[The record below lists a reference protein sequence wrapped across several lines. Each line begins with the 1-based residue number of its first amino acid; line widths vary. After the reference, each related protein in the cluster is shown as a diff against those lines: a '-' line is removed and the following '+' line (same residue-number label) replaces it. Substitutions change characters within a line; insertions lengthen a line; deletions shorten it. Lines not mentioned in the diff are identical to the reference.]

1 MFEVG
6 KDIIKRGFSTSRNDA
21 TTRRRLNIMY
31 GLLMVAFVAFAGRT
45 LWLGVSGANKARGSG
60 VNGEWIVHRADIV
73 DRNGDILAKNLE
85 SGTIQLVN
93 KYVQDEDR
101 EKIAQLIH
109 ELLPYKYSLADALQL
124 VRPERGY
131 VPLIRTASESQIKK
145 VRAAKLRGL
154 EVDPRQVRK
163 YPKRRL
169 FSHVVGFVGKDGVGL
184 DGAEK
189 RFNDYLTE
197 NKDPLRLSLDSR
209 IQSVFYEQ
217 LSIAMQK
224 YHTKAAMGMLMNSR
238 TGEML
243 AMVSL
248 PDFDPENL
256 NLDPAANRTFK
267 PMRMVYEPGS
277 IFKIFNTALA
287 LENGIGMDK
296 EYYVAKPFPIYD
308 KFGRIAKRI
317 TDIRS
322 FKPPR
327 PKLNIEEI
335 MMLSCNVGSAQI
347 ALDLPESA
355 QKEFFERLHMDKA
368 LSLEFGRTENTIPQ
382 RKWGPVE
389 RATVAYGQG
398 YAITPMHLL
407 LGVNA
412 VANGGIYIYPT
423 LQKRNVGV
431 VRGERVLADEISAKL
446 RPIMFRVAEETSGR
460 KARVTGMKIGG
471 KTATAEKYTNGKID
485 NKRNITSFVA
495 VFPADA
501 PQYTI
506 LVVLDEPQGTKET
519 GGWRTAAWNAVPTTG
534 KILDSIMPL
543 LFEEF

>member
-184 DGAEK
+184 EGAEK

-256 NLDPAANRTFK
+256 NSDPAANRTFK

-347 ALDLPESA
+347 ALDLPENA

-431 VRGERVLADEISAKL
+431 VRGERVLSDEISAKL

-460 KARVTGMKIGG
+460 NARVTGMKIGG

-519 GGWRTAAWNAVPTTG
+519 GGWRTAAQNAVPTTG

>member
-60 VNGEWIVHRADIV
+60 VNGEWIVQRADIV

-85 SGTIQLVN
+85 SGIIQLVN

-154 EVDPRQVRK
+154 EVDARQVRK

-169 FSHVVGFVGKDGVGL
+169 FSHVVGFVDKDGVGL

-248 PDFDPENL
+248 PDFDPENR
-256 NLDPAANRTFK
+256 NLDPDANRTFK

-327 PKLNIEEI
+327 PNLNIEEI
-335 MMLSCNVGSAQI
+335 MMMSCNVGSAQI
-347 ALDLPESA
+347 ALDLPENA

-423 LQKRNVGV
+423 IQKRNVGV